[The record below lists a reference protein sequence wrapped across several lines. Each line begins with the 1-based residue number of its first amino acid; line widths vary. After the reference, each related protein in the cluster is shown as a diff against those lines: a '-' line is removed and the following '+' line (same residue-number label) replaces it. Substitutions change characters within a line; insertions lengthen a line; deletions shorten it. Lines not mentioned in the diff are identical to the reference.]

1 MPRAGQRLSAPAL
14 VLSLLALSLTPP
26 VAGAAPQATLTAKLR
41 PEKLGAA
48 TAVSIA
54 FHLQPGLGEALPPL
68 SNFALRLPRG
78 MGFAAS
84 ELGLATCSPSRL
96 LALGAGGCPREA
108 LMGNG
113 SAQVRVP
120 FGNEVV
126 SERARVLIFM
136 AKPVAEQ
143 TTTLFYFDGRAPVIA
158 PIVLQS
164 QVVTPE
170 GSSDSI
176 LETPVQAI
184 PTAPDGP
191 EATMVALRSTIG
203 PGSLRYY
210 RRVGGRRVPY
220 RPEGLSL
227 PGRCP
232 HGGFRFAASF
242 RFVDGSQARARTAV
256 PCPPGQ
262 EPRRGGSKG
271 GMRR

>member
-1 MPRAGQRLSAPAL
+1 MTRAGAR
-14 VLSLLALSLTPP
+14 LLALALLALALAPP
-26 VAGAAPQATLTAKLR
+26 VAVAAPQATLTAKLR
-41 PEKLGAA
+41 PERLGAA

-54 FHLQPGLGEALPPL
+54 FHLQPNPGEALAPL
-68 SNFALRLPRG
+68 EDFALRLPRG

-96 LALGAGGCPREA
+96 LALGVGGCPPES
-108 LMGNG
+108 LIGNG

-120 FGNEVV
+120 FGSGTV

-136 AKPVAEQ
+136 GKPVAEQ
-143 TTTLFYFDGRAPVIA
+143 TTTLFYFDGRVPVIA

-176 LETPVQAI
+176 LETSVQAI

-191 EATMVALRSTIG
+191 EATMVTLRSTIG
-203 PGSLRYY
+203 PASLRYY
-210 RRVGGRRVPY
+210 HRQGGRRIPY

-227 PGRCP
+227 PTRCP
-232 HGGFRFAASF
+232 RAGFRFAASF
-242 RFVDGSQARARTAV
+242 RFHDGSETRTRTAV
-256 PCPPGQ
+256 PCPQRRHGT
-262 EPRRGGSKG
+262 RRGGG
-271 GMRR
+271 

>member
-1 MPRAGQRLSAPAL
+1 
-14 VLSLLALSLTPP
+14 
-26 VAGAAPQATLTAKLR
+26 
-41 PEKLGAA
+41 
-48 TAVSIA
+48 
-54 FHLQPGLGEALPPL
+54 
-68 SNFALRLPRG
+68 

-96 LALGAGGCPREA
+96 LALGVGGCPLES

-120 FGNEVV
+120 FGDGIV
-126 SERARVLIFM
+126 SERARILIFM

-170 GSSDSI
+170 GSSNSI
-176 LETPVQAI
+176 LNTPVQAI
-184 PTAPDGP
+184 PTTPDGP

-203 PGSLRYY
+203 PADLRYY
-210 RRVGGRRVPY
+210 RREAGRRVPY

-232 HGGFRFAASF
+232 PGGFRFAASF
-242 RFVDGSQARARTAV
+242 RFRDGTQTRTGTAV
-256 PCPPGQ
+256 PCPRQRHGS
-262 EPRRGGSKG
+262 RGSIG
-271 GMRR
+271 